1 MSEAAPLYGFIFL
14 TLVIMFGGRKRR
26 SFAEASHAAAAFVI
40 GSLCLMALAVFI
52 TGSISHLFGL
62 AATNRGASTFIAQT
76 DDR

>member
-1 MSEAAPLYGFIFL
+1 MSEAAPLSGFIFL

-26 SFAEASHAAAAFVI
+26 SFAEATHAAAAFIVGI
-40 GSLCLMALAVFI
+40 LCLMALAVFI

-62 AATNRGASTFIAQT
+62 AARNRVATTYIAQT